1 MASSSKM
8 WFQWRYFPHWGKILN
23 NMYFC
28 VSLCIC
34 VTFYAGK
41 CILGLS
47 NNIESVCINLVSIS
61 YRDDHIHTNGIRPK
75 SKMDAC
81 NFNHF
86 FFFFELS
93 KFKSALLLFSTKNVR
108 FHVWNWYLHSHSHS
122 HSIWCNNHMRDWMQ
136 TNANRRCVENW

>member
-1 MASSSKM
+1 
-8 WFQWRYFPHWGKILN
+8 
-23 NMYFC
+23 MYYY
-28 VSLCIC
+28 VSLGIC

-81 NFNHF
+81 NFNDF
-86 FFFFELS
+86 FSSLNLVNS
-93 KFKSALLLFSTKNVR
+93 KAQFCYSVQKKMYNFMYGIGIRIRILFDAIITCVTECR
-108 FHVWNWYLHSHSHS
+108 RMPIDDVWKIDRKDTYLK
-122 HSIWCNNHMRDWMQ
+122 
-136 TNANRRCVENW
+136 